1 MYWYFSQPIV
11 VIAQPEL
18 VKQILSTKAKSFWK
32 DRDEVIIGI
41 DCIVTLYNSLKDVI
55 GNGLLLN
62 NGDLWSKQRRLM
74 VLINSL
80 FDSQL

>member
-1 MYWYFSQPIV
+1 VYWYFSQPIV
-11 VIAQPEL
+11 VIVQPEL

-41 DCIVTLYNSLKDVI
+41 HFMVTLYNLLKDVI

-62 NGDLWSKQRRLM
+62 NGDFWSKQRRLM
-74 VLINSL
+74 VFFHS
-80 FDSQL
+80 SV